1 MEVAPDS
8 SHSALLKGCSEQ
20 KQLGMITKYHS
31 ESPFTFVMFSEV
43 TEVACE
49 ERDILT
55 PTDSFHSAESIEQK
69 QPGQT
74 TF

>member
-1 MEVAPDS
+1 
-8 SHSALLKGCSEQ
+8 
-20 KQLGMITKYHS
+20 
-31 ESPFTFVMFSEV
+31 MFSEV

-49 ERDILT
+49 EQDILT

-69 QPGQT
+69 QQGQM